1 MTSVRY
7 SPQTSRS
14 PLINPTQFRA
24 LYTCAHLLLM
34 RGLSGSAWQ
43 RGRVAVWWLGL
54 GLRIPSLVPVGGA
67 QPVCPM
73 TGGEGRTCKS
83 NPPGVA
89 SDILIRGTKVENM
102 PPWARFDQALL
113 RRLERAAVRTAFVPS
128 APSLLSPDA
137 EGRSGSWCCLIC
149 RRRQRR
155 LGRGPQQNI

>member
-1 MTSVRY
+1 
-7 SPQTSRS
+7 
-14 PLINPTQFRA
+14 
-24 LYTCAHLLLM
+24 M

-54 GLRIPSLVPVGGA
+54 GLRTLCAVPVGGA

-89 SDILIRGTKVENM
+89 SDIVIWGTKVENM
-102 PPWARFDQALL
+102 PPWARFDQAHL
-113 RRLERAAVRTAFVPS
+113 RRLERAAVRLAFVPS

-137 EGRSGSWCCLIC
+137 ERRSGCSCCLIC
-149 RRRQRR
+149 LRRQRR
-155 LGRGPQQNI
+155 RGSNMERRDHHIGTFLMGCALKKVRSEL